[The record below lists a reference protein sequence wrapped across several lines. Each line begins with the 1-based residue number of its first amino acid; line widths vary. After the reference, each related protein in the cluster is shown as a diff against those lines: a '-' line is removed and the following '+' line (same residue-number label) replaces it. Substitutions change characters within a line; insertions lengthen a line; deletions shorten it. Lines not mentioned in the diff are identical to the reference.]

1 MSDYFAV
8 VVYLSKF
15 MCNYV
20 VIVSYCCGRILD
32 KLCQNVHFVM
42 EAKAKY

>member
-1 MSDYFAV
+1 MSDYFAIV
-8 VVYLSKF
+8 LYSSKF
-15 MCNYV
+15 VSNFV

-32 KLCQNVHFVM
+32 KLCQNISFVT